1 MHSLAQTGVDNPSE
15 IFCMLDDLVM
25 NIFDTTQ
32 TTVGRKRLLSLSETA
47 TIAVLKASY
56 GIRELKQMYRLLQ
69 DRFSNDFTLPCY
81 KNFVEAMNNDTHAL
95 LLLIQILLSFKNK
108 TAGVIKIA
116 DSTAIPVCKNSRIKS
131 HKVMK
136 RLATRSKTTTG
147 WFYGLKLHVV
157 TNQKGHLLKLLFTTG
172 NVDDRK
178 ALDQFL
184 NVLSH
189 SLILADAG
197 YTSTKLQKKA
207 LQRKNML
214 LTCVRNNMKKLMT
227 PLHHFL
233 LNQRIHVE
241 QLFNVLKERYYLVTS
256 LPRSEKG
263 YLAHYIRVLFGYL
276 FVPIIS

>member
-1 MHSLAQTGVDNPSE
+1 MHSLAQPDVDNPSE

-25 NIFDTTQ
+25 TIFDTTQ
-32 TTVGRKRLLSLSETA
+32 TTVGRKRTLSLSETA

-56 GIRELKQMYRLLQ
+56 GIKELKQMYRLLK
-69 DRFSNDFTLPCY
+69 DRFSSDFTLPCY
-81 KNFVEAMNNDTHAL
+81 KNFVQTMNDASPAL
-95 LLLIQILLSFKNK
+95 LILIQILLSFKNK
-108 TAGVIKIA
+108 TAGIIKIV
-116 DSTAIPVCKNSRIKS
+116 DSTAIPVCKNSRIPT

-136 RLATRSKTTTG
+136 RLATRSKTTMG

-157 TNQKGHLLKLLFTTG
+157 TDEKGHLLKLLFTTG

-178 ALDQFL
+178 GLDHFL
-184 NVLSH
+184 DTLSN
-189 SLILADAG
+189 SLVLADAG
-197 YTSTKLQKKA
+197 YISPKLQKKA
-207 LQRKNML
+207 LKRRSIL
-214 LTCVRNNMKKLMT
+214 LTSVRKNMKKLMT

-263 YLAHYIRVLFGYL
+263 YLAHYVRVLFGYL

>member
-1 MHSLAQTGVDNPSE
+1 
-15 IFCMLDDLVM
+15 
-25 NIFDTTQ
+25 
-32 TTVGRKRLLSLSETA
+32 
-47 TIAVLKASY
+47 
-56 GIRELKQMYRLLQ
+56 MYRLLQ

-81 KNFVEAMNNDTHAL
+81 KNFVVTMNDNSSAL
-95 LLLIQILLSFKNK
+95 LFLIQLLLSFKNK
-108 TAGVIKIA
+108 TSGIIKIA
-116 DSTAIPVCKNSRIKS
+116 DSTAIPVCKNSRIPS

-136 RLATRSKTTTG
+136 RLATRSKTTMG
-147 WFYGLKLHVV
+147 WFYGLKLHVI
-157 TNQKGHLLKLLFTTG
+157 TDEKGNLLKLLFTTG

-178 ALDQFL
+178 ALDHFL
-184 NVLSH
+184 QTLSN

-197 YTSTKLQKKA
+197 YISPKLQKRA
-207 LQRKNML
+207 LKRRNLL
-214 LTCVRNNMKKLMT
+214 LTCVRNNMKKIMT

>member
-1 MHSLAQTGVDNPSE
+1 MHSLAQSGVDNPSE
-15 IFCMLDDLVM
+15 IFCMIDDLVM
-25 NIFDTTQ
+25 TIFEKPQ
-32 TTVGRKRLLSLSETA
+32 TTVGRKRMLSLSEIA

-56 GIRELKQMYRLLQ
+56 GIKELKQMYRLLQ
-69 DRFSNDFTLPCY
+69 DRFTTDFRLPCY
-81 KNFVEAMNNDTHAL
+81 KNFVAAMNDDTAAL
-95 LLLIQILLSFKNK
+95 LVLIQILLSFKNK
-108 TAGVIKIA
+108 SAGVIKIV
-116 DSTAIPVCKNSRIKS
+116 DSTAIPVCKNIRIPS

-136 RLATRSKTTTG
+136 RLATRSKTTMG

-157 TNQKGHLLKLLFTTG
+157 TDQKGNLLKLLFTTG

-178 ALDQFL
+178 ALDHFL
-184 NVLSH
+184 DTLSQ
-189 SLILADAG
+189 SLVLADAG
-197 YTSTKLQKKA
+197 YISPKLSKKA
-207 LQRKNML
+207 LRRRNFL
-214 LTCVRNNMKKLMT
+214 LTSVRNNMKKMMT
-227 PLHHFL
+227 PLQHFL

>member
-1 MHSLAQTGVDNPSE
+1 MQSLAQSGIDNPSE
-15 IFCMLDDLVM
+15 TFCMIDDLM
-25 NIFDTTQ
+25 LFIFGKPQ
-32 TTVGRKRLLSLSETA
+32 ATVGRKRCLSLSETA

-56 GIRELKQMYRLLQ
+56 GIKELKQMYRLLT

-81 KNFVEAMNNDTHAL
+81 KNFVQTMNDASPTL
-95 LLLIQILLSFKNK
+95 LILIQILLSFRNK
-108 TAGVIKIA
+108 TAGIIKIV
-116 DSTAIPVCKNSRIKS
+116 DSTAIPVCKNSRIPT

-157 TNQKGHLLKLLFTTG
+157 TDQKGNLLKLLFTTG

-178 ALDQFL
+178 ALDKFL
-184 NVLSH
+184 DMLGN

-197 YTSTKLQKKA
+197 YISPKLSKKA
-207 LQRKNML
+207 LKRKNLLLTCIRKNM
-214 LTCVRNNMKKLMT
+214 KKVMT

-276 FVPIIS
+276 FVPVIS

>member
-1 MHSLAQTGVDNPSE
+1 MHSLAQSGVDNPSE

-32 TTVGRKRLLSLSETA
+32 TTVGRKRTLSVSETA

-56 GIRELKQMYRLLQ
+56 GIKELKQMYRLLK
-69 DRFSNDFTLPCY
+69 DRFSSDFTLPCY
-81 KNFVEAMNNDTHAL
+81 KNFVQSMNDDSTAL
-95 LLLIQILLSFKNK
+95 LILVQILLSFKNK
-108 TAGVIKIA
+108 TAGIIKII
-116 DSTAIPVCKNSRIKS
+116 DSTAIPVCKNSRIQA

-147 WFYGLKLHVV
+147 WFYGLKLHVI
-157 TNQKGHLLKLLFTTG
+157 TDQKGNLLKLLFTTG

-197 YTSTKLQKKA
+197 YTSRKLEKKA
-207 LQRKNML
+207 LKRNNLL
-214 LTCVRNNMKKLMT
+214 LTCVRNNMKKIMT